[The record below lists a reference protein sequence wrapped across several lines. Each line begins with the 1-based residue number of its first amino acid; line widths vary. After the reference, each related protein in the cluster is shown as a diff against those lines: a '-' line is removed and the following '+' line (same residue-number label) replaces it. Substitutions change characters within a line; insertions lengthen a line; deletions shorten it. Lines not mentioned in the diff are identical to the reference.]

1 MTSRTYSTGTVSI
14 ANGATTAT
22 FVGTMLTTN
31 VEAGDILA
39 AGGLMAFIK
48 TVTDDTHVELETV
61 WAGSTLTGAAY
72 VIGKF
77 SWDRYDP
84 AITQAKA
91 RELLAA
97 LEGISID
104 PTTDVMSFDY
114 GVAFPATVSPPQITA
129 NQNNWTIASFDD
141 AITFRISSDAARS
154 ITGLAGG
161 TAGRVIVLQNVGSYG
176 ITLSNESA
184 SSTAANRFAI
194 GSNLVIGPNCSIA
207 LQYDVTSA
215 RWRAI
220 SRSFSGVYS
229 DLTGKPTLRE
239 VLTAARTYYVRT
251 DGSDSNNGLA
261 NTAGGSFLTIQ
272 KAIDTVATLD
282 IGTSYVYIYVADGT
296 YSGSIVLKPVVGS
309 GRVYLSGNATN
320 PENVVINASANHAL
334 TVPYNAVAPVVG
346 WHVKGFELRNSGSG
360 NTNVFL
366 SDGASVTF
374 DGPMRLGS
382 NNGIYYGNIYTG
394 KRSLLSFVG
403 QALTVA
409 ASGPAFL
416 FQAATGAQIDGRNAT
431 ISFLQNTTY
440 SGTVFAADGGTKI
453 SLGGVTWTLN
463 GYTIT
468 TTWWR
473 YGSISVAVIETDGGG
488 ANFIPGSTA
497 GYTYNGGIYL

>member
-1 MTSRTYSTGTVSI
+1 MTSRIYSVGTVSI
-14 ANGATTAT
+14 ANGSANAT
-22 FVGTMLTTN
+22 FSGTMLTTN
-31 VEAGDILA
+31 ATAGDVLS
-39 AGGLMAFIK
+39 AGGLVAFIK
-48 TVTDDTHVELETV
+48 SITDDTHAVLETT
-61 WAGSTLTGAAY
+61 WPGATLTSAAY

-91 RELLAA
+91 RELLDA
-97 LEGISID
+97 LDGISLD
-104 PTTDVMSFDY
+104 PVTGILGFDAA
-114 GVAFPATVSPPQITA
+114 VAFPAVATVGQITA
-129 NQNNWTIASFDD
+129 DQNNWAIASFNT
-141 AITFRISSDAARS
+141 AATFRISSDTARS

-251 DGSDSNNGLA
+251 DGSDSNNGLT
-261 NTAGGSFLTIQ
+261 NVAGGAFLTIQ
-272 KAIDTVATLD
+272 KAIDTVAALD
-282 IGTSYVYIYVADGT
+282 LSIYNVTIQVADGT
-296 YSGSIVLKPVVGS
+296 YSGNAVLKSVVGA
-309 GRVYLSGNATN
+309 GRVYLVGNTSAPQN
-320 PENVVINASANHAL
+320 CVIASSASPLMNLVGSVAL
-334 TVPYNAVAPVVG
+334 VVG
-346 WHVKGFELRNSGSG
+346 WYVKGFELRTSGGGG
-360 NTNVFL
+360 NTNVYL
-366 SDGASVTF
+366 TDGASVTF

-382 NNGIYYGNIYTG
+382 NNGIYYGNIYVENG
-394 KRSLLSFVG
+394 AKLSLLG

-416 FQAATGAQIDGRNAT
+416 FQTAAAGQIDARNAA
-431 ISFLQNTTY
+431 IAWLQNTTY
-440 SGTVFAADGGTKI
+440 TGTVYAIGQ
-453 SLGGVTWTLN
+453 SLVAVGGVTWTLN

-468 TTWWR
+468 TTYWR
-473 YGSISVAVIETDGGG
+473 YCAGSLSIVDSNGGG
-488 ANFIPGSTA
+488 ASFIPGSAA
-497 GYTYNGGIYL
+497 GIEQNNGKYL